1 MMSRYGEEAVH
12 FGPCLGRAEPNTRRV
27 ASTTRHN
34 DGLANPN
41 AIV

>member
-12 FGPCLGRAEPNTRRV
+12 FGPCLERAELNSRRV
-27 ASTTRHN
+27 VSATRHL
-34 DGLANPN
+34 DGLTNLS